1 MADAGIVAVSWFP
14 LTKVVFEPFQ
24 LMVASGL
31 KPLPLTVKVNAGL
44 PAFAL
49 FGASCVIAGTAP
61 GCGAEAAGLLYPHPE
76 TTIASS
82 NSEINFMALSNRAS
96 LPLVVLQMAKKR
108 VSRYCHFL
116 VKEMSFPVFSRIASY
131 NDYLKRGWRETIP
144 SPPVALRSA
153 DQRPQAGPA

>member
-1 MADAGIVAVSWFP
+1 MGAEVSAIVPPEPYIPPAVWPGLVTVTVTVPGVAMADAGIVAVSWFP

-49 FGASCVIAGTAP
+49 FGTSCAITGTAP

-76 TTIASS
+76 TTIASN
-82 NSEINFMALSNRAS
+82 NSEINFMTLSNQAS
-96 LPLVVLQMAKKR
+96 LPLAVLQMAK
-108 VSRYCHFL
+108 
-116 VKEMSFPVFSRIASY
+116 
-131 NDYLKRGWRETIP
+131 
-144 SPPVALRSA
+144 
-153 DQRPQAGPA
+153 